1 MDTGQHI
8 EERGL
13 ARTVRTDDAD
23 DLAFMDIEIDGL
35 QRMQAAEILA
45 QSAHLQQRRTL
56 IGRLHERSESAG
68 LLSCPNSAS

>member
-23 DLAFMDIEIDGL
+23 DLAFVDIEIDGL

-45 QSAHLQQRRTL
+45 QPAHLEQRRTV
-56 IGRLHERSESAG
+56 IGWT
-68 LLSCPNSAS
+68 P